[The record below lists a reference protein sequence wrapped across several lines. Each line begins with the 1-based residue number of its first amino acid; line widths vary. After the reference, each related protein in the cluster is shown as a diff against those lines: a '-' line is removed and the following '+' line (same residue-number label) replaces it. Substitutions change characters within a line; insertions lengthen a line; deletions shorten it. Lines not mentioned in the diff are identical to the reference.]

1 MKITDVTLTL
11 FAWDDIPATHYAA
24 HTGRFAGGSQLGLL
38 TVKTDEGIDGH
49 AFLGS
54 SYHSAAHDGPGLIQY
69 LKPILMGQDRP
80 TCRSISSSAP
90 IA

>member
-11 FAWDDIPATHYAA
+11 FAWDDIPATRYAA
-24 HTGRFAGGSQLGLL
+24 HTGRFGGGSHVGLL

-54 SYHSAAHDGPGLIQY
+54 SYHSAAHDGPGTLVEPP
-69 LKPILMGQDRP
+69 LGLA
-80 TCRSISSSAP
+80 SSPRWYPVRA
-90 IA
+90 